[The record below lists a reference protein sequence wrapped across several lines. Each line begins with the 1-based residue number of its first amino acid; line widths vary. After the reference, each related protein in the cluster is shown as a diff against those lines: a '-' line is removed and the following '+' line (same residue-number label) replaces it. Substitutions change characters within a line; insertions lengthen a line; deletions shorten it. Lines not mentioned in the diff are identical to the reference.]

1 MNNANNNNNNNNNNF
16 LHKIVVIEKM
26 LMKIVEFE
34 QEIEKELRNSV
45 AMEIG
50 IRLDEI
56 YDILLREKAEI
67 LKNLWRMQ
75 KINGKK

>member
-1 MNNANNNNNNNNNNF
+1 MNNENNNNNNKINF

-26 LMKIVEFE
+26 ITKILEFE
-34 QEIEKELRNSV
+34 QEIDRELRNKV

-67 LKNLWRMQ
+67 LKELWKMQ

>member
-1 MNNANNNNNNNNNNF
+1 MQNNNNNNNNNF

-26 LMKIVEFE
+26 LRKTLEFE
-34 QEIEKELRNSV
+34 QEIERELRNNV
-45 AMEIG
+45 AMEVG

-67 LKNLWRMQ
+67 LKELWKIQ